1 MSIENPSKAAPSL
14 EELRTMVRETPE
26 EAQEHNDAEANH
38 IQLFMETEVAQI
50 PELDEATRAHV
61 LAWMQAH
68 AGTWREFD
76 NQDIR
81 LAANPTIEGDTLVLI
96 FSLYEAQEVEERI
109 PLR

>member
-1 MSIENPSKAAPSL
+1 MAKGRERTLFRNPPLLLKSCSSGMYRLSP
-14 EELRTMVRETPE
+14 V
-26 EAQEHNDAEANH
+26 
-38 IQLFMETEVAQI
+38 
-50 PELDEATRAHV
+50 
-61 LAWMQAH
+61 QAH

-96 FSLYEAQEVEERI
+96 FSLYEAQGVEERI